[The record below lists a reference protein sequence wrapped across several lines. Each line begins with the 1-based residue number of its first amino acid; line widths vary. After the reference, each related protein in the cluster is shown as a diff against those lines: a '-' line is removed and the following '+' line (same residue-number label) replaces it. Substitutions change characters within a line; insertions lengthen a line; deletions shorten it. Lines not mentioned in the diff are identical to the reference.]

1 MSRSRLRRDERGQV
15 TLVEV
20 AATIILLGIVLTFL
34 YSTLGTAEKTVSGTH
49 LRIQNLDEART
60 LMAVLTKDLRTAT
73 RLQAGTAPFVEATD
87 RDVTFYANLDNATGG
102 PRKVRIHVD
111 GDNQI
116 LAATQAPDA
125 DSVAP
130 DYTYSG
136 PAKLRYV
143 GRYLANAAAEPVFQ
157 YLDDAGTVLPTPLS
171 ADDLLAVASVRIT
184 LVVRSTTKLPVGN
197 VTLQDQVRL
206 PNVEYQSTAS

>member
-1 MSRSRLRRDERGQV
+1 MRHRHLRRDERGQV

-34 YSTLGTAEKTVSGTH
+34 YSTLDSAENTVSGTH

-111 GDNQI
+111 ARNEI
-116 LAATQAPDA
+116 LASMQAPDA
-125 DSVAP
+125 SSVAP
-130 DYTYSG
+130 DYTYTG
-136 PAKLRYV
+136 PAKVRYV
-143 GRYLANAAAEPVFQ
+143 GRYLANTSAEPVFQ
-157 YLDDAGTVLPTPLS
+157 YVDDAGTVLPTPLS
-171 ADDLLAVASVRIT
+171 ADDLLAVSSVRIT
-184 LVVRSTTKLPVGN
+184 LVVRSTTHLPVGN